1 MRVLVPLPFDLSNP
15 VWVEDEDIDL
25 HIGNAF
31 DVVSERKQMDYQ
43 KLASNLYEMEFEITL
58 RNHKPDP
65 ITVEVNE
72 PLRGDWTMLSS
83 SFKYEKTAA
92 FAARFNVP
100 VAADGESVLK
110 YRVRVRW

>member
-1 MRVLVPLPFDLSNP
+1 M
-15 VWVEDEDIDL
+15 
-25 HIGNAF
+25 
-31 DVVSERKQMDYQ
+31 VSERKQMDYV
-43 KLASNLYEMEFEITL
+43 KISPRVVEMAFEVAL

-72 PLRGDWTMLSS
+72 PIGGDWQMLSAN
-83 SFKYEKTAA
+83 FKYEKTAA
-92 FAARFNVP
+92 FAARFTVP